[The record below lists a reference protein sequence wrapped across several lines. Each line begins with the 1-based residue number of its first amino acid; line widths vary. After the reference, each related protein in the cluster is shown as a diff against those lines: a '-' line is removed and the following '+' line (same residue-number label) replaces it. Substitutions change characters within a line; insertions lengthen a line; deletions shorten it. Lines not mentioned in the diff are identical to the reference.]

1 VSVGQVKSLL
11 TFDAA
16 ELKGSLSNSEATVSL
31 SDNKKSSSCS
41 RKPPKV
47 ESNEGS
53 TDACD
58 MISFW
63 RGQVASVYSIYCCL
77 WNK

>member
-1 VSVGQVKSLL
+1 MSAGEVKSLL

-16 ELKGSLSNSEATVSL
+16 ELKGSLSNSEMTVSL
-31 SDNKKSSSCS
+31 SDNKKSSSRS
-41 RKPPKV
+41 RGLLKV

-58 MISFW
+58 ILCF
-63 RGQVASVYSIYCCL
+63 
-77 WNK
+77 